1 MDNMKKL
8 YEKVA
13 ADNALR
19 EKFNKIIASAEQAGA
34 EQTMEELIALAK
46 QAEFEV
52 TAEEIAT
59 FFTAM
64 TEKSEGELTDSEL
77 DAVAGGK
84 ESGLKTLCSF
94 CYVGLKIMPLGDC
107 AGDPQLRVVEKQM

>member
-13 ADNALR
+13 ADSVLR
-19 EKFNKIIASAEQAGA
+19 EKFNKIMASAEQAGA
-34 EQTMEELIALAK
+34 EQTMEKLTAFAK
-46 QAEFEV
+46 EAGFEV

-64 TEKSEGELTDSEL
+64 SEKSEGELTDSEL

-84 ESGLKTLCSF
+84 EADTRTMCSFFYSGLK
-94 CYVGLKIMPLGDC
+94 IIPLGDC
-107 AGDPQLRVVEKQM
+107 AGDPQLRVVEKQI